1 MGMGKGKG
9 KGDGTINRVR
19 YLHEAEMEIRFL
31 AVVVVGAAAA
41 AAVLKERKRVVGGRK
56 LIIILPLL
64 WAGGEVRCL
73 AFPWS
78 REGVP

>member
-1 MGMGKGKG
+1 ME

-19 YLHEAEMEIRFL
+19 YLHRAEMEIRCL
-31 AVVVVGAAAA
+31 GVVVVGAAAA
-41 AAVLKERKRVVGGRK
+41 GLKESKRVVSGRK

-73 AFPWS
+73 AFPLS
-78 REGVP
+78 RERVP